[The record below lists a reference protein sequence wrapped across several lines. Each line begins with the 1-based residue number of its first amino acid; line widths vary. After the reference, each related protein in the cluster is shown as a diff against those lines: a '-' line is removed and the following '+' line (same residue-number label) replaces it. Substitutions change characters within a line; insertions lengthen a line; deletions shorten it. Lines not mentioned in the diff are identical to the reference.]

1 MFTGII
7 TARGTVREIV
17 PAADPRY
24 VFDAGFPTE
33 SLPVGA
39 SVCCSGVCLTVVE
52 KGPGWFAAD
61 VSGET
66 LARTTL
72 GLWKAGT
79 PVNLERA
86 LAAGGELGGHFV
98 VGHVDG
104 LAKVVSKTP
113 EGDSIR
119 FVFEAEPRL
128 MIFIAPK
135 GSVALDGVAL
145 TVNEVRGTRFGVNII
160 PHTQE
165 LTTFGSLAAGD
176 SVNLEV
182 DLLARYVER
191 LVQWRAEV

>member
-7 TARGTVREIV
+7 TALGAVREIV
-17 PAADPRY
+17 PGPDPRFL
-24 VFDAGFPTE
+24 FDAGFDTGT
-33 SLPVGA
+33 LAMGA

-72 GLWKAGT
+72 GRWRPGT

-86 LAAGGELGGHFV
+86 LAAGSELGGHFV

-104 LAKVVSKTP
+104 TAKIAGRSP
-113 EGDSIR
+113 EGDSLR
-119 FVFEAEPRL
+119 YTFETEMRL
-128 MIFIAPK
+128 MKFIAPK
-135 GSVALDGVAL
+135 GSIALDGVAL

-160 PHTQE
+160 PHTQK
-165 LTTFGSLAAGD
+165 LTTFGSLEVGD
-176 SVNLEV
+176 PVNLEV

>member
-17 PAADPRY
+17 PKADPRF
-24 VFDAGFPTE
+24 VFAAGAAAE
-33 SLPVGA
+33 SLAVGA

-52 KGPGWFAAD
+52 TGPDWFAAD

-79 PVNLERA
+79 PVNFERA
-86 LAAGGELGGHFV
+86 LTAGGELGGHFV

-104 LAKVVSKTP
+104 VAKVTAKTP
-113 EGDSIR
+113 EGESMRYTFD
-119 FVFEAEPRL
+119 AESRL
-128 MIFIAPK
+128 MKYIAPK

-145 TVNEVRGTRFGVNII
+145 TVNEVRGSRFGVNII
-160 PHTQE
+160 PHTQK
-165 LTTFGSLAAGD
+165 LTTLGALEPGD

>member
-7 TARGTVREIV
+7 TALGAVREIV
-17 PAADPRY
+17 PGPNTRF
-24 VFDAGFPTE
+24 VFESGFETDT
-33 SLPVGA
+33 LAIGA
-39 SVCCSGVCLTVVE
+39 SVCCSGVCLTAVD
-52 KGPGWFAAD
+52 KGPKWFAAD

-72 GLWKAGT
+72 GLWRPGT

-86 LAAGGELGGHFV
+86 LTAGSELGGHFV

-104 LAKVVSKTP
+104 VAKIVGRMP
-113 EGDSIR
+113 EGDSLR
-119 FVFEAEPRL
+119 YTFETDMRL
-128 MIFIAPK
+128 MKYIASK

-145 TVNEVRGTRFGVNII
+145 TVNEVRGPRFGVNII
-160 PHTQE
+160 PHTRK
-165 LTTFGSLAAGD
+165 LTTFGSLDVGG

>member
-7 TARGTVREIV
+7 TALGAVREIA
-17 PAADPRY
+17 PGPDPRF
-24 VFDAGFPTE
+24 VFDAGFDTGT
-33 SLPVGA
+33 LAIGA
-39 SVCCSGVCLTVVE
+39 SVCCSGVCLTVVD

-72 GLWKAGT
+72 GLWRPGT

-86 LAAGGELGGHFV
+86 LTAGSELGGHFV

-104 LAKVVSKTP
+104 TAKVAGRMP
-113 EGDSIR
+113 EGDSLR
-119 FVFEAEPRL
+119 YSFETDMRL
-128 MIFIAPK
+128 MKYIAPK

-145 TVNEVRGTRFGVNII
+145 TVNEVRGARFGVNII
-160 PHTQE
+160 PHTQK
-165 LTTFGSLAAGD
+165 LTTFGSLDTGGT
-176 SVNLEV
+176 VNLEA